1 MDDEQKFPYI
11 MHKRT
16 LIHVPN
22 TKEARDKFGD
32 EFVPITK
39 EQADALSNDRAKAGV
54 EIMRSVVA
62 ADNAAALAEAQAR
75 FAPPAGE
82 PRPVEAPPA
91 PVPPPPAPDPAPAT
105 ASAAAVQTPPAWG
118 AAKKA
123 K

>member
-22 TKEARDKFGD
+22 TKEAREKFGD

-39 EQADALSNDRAKAGV
+39 EQANALSKDRAKAGV

-75 FAPPAGE
+75 YSAPAGE
-82 PRPVEAPPA
+82 LRPVEVPPA
-91 PVPPPPAPDPAPAT
+91 PAPEPAPA
-105 ASAAAVQTPPAWG
+105 SAANTQAPAWG